1 MTSTGELSLD
11 TADDAASVLAYA
23 RSQRVI
29 ADRAEAEL
37 LAAAARY
44 AAIHPGDGVI
54 TEQDWHEASM
64 PLAGPGAPDV
74 AEFCVAEFAA
84 ALGMSTDAGRR
95 YLGDAVEVHHRLPGV
110 RARLDAGDL
119 PAWRARRIAQATIS
133 LPEPGAAYVDRH
145 VAPVAHRVGISTLD
159 RLVEEAR
166 VRFDPE
172 EAEARALDAAEA
184 RHAKVHLAQVGVDG
198 VVDISAAADLPDALD
213 LEHALRA
220 GAAQLAE
227 QGSTDSLDVRRAKAL
242 GLLARGQLT
251 LDRSSGRPD
260 VQAGPTRTISLHLHA
275 AADPS
280 SPLIRVEETRSFVL
294 IDRLAEWCTN
304 PGTQLD
310 VKPVIDLA
318 EHISVEAYEVPDRLA
333 DQVRLRDLVC
343 VFPGCSRPARRC
355 DCDHRV
361 PYDQG
366 GPTCTC
372 NIAPLCRGHHRLKTQ
387 AGWTYTVLEPGS
399 YLWASPYGYTYL
411 RDHLGTVDVTPPRR
425 PPPDVG
431 RASPEL
437 RASP

>member
-11 TADDAASVLAYA
+11 TADDAASVLAHA

-29 ADRAEAEL
+29 ANRAEVEL
-37 LAAAARY
+37 LAAAAKY

-95 YLGDAVEVHHRLPGV
+95 YLGDAVEVHHRLPRV
-110 RARLDAGDL
+110 QARLDAGDL

-133 LPEPGAAYVDRH
+133 LPEAGAAYVDRH

-213 LEHALRA
+213 LEDALRA

-251 LDRSSGRPD
+251 LDHSSGQP
-260 VQAGPTRTISLHLHA
+260 VHAGPTRTISLH
-275 AADPS
+275 
-280 SPLIRVEETRSFVL
+280 
-294 IDRLAEWCTN
+294 C
-304 PGTQLD
+304 
-310 VKPVIDLA
+310 
-318 EHISVEAYEVPDRLA
+318 
-333 DQVRLRDLVC
+333 
-343 VFPGCSRPARRC
+343 
-355 DCDHRV
+355 
-361 PYDQG
+361 
-366 GPTCTC
+366 
-372 NIAPLCRGHHRLKTQ
+372 
-387 AGWTYTVLEPGS
+387 
-399 YLWASPYGYTYL
+399 
-411 RDHLGTVDVTPPRR
+411 TPPRTL
-425 PPPDVG
+425 PP
-431 RASPEL
+431 R
-437 RASP
+437 